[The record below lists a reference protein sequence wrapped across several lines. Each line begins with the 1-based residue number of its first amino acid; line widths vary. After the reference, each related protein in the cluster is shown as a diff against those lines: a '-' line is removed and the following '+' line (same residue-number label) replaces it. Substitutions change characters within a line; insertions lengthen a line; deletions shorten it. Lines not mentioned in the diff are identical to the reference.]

1 MVCSHTEN
9 QDQASF
15 CPSAPLEISVLAEH
29 TLGHLQV
36 YRSSQAPPPVLSTR
50 CRVTPPRRVS
60 ALDTRSKSP
69 LDAGLPTSLSKSK
82 KLH

>member
-50 CRVTPPRRVS
+50 CRVTPPGEYRHLTPEARVCS
-60 ALDTRSKSP
+60 MLGSP
-69 LDAGLPTSLSKSK
+69 
-82 KLH
+82 HH